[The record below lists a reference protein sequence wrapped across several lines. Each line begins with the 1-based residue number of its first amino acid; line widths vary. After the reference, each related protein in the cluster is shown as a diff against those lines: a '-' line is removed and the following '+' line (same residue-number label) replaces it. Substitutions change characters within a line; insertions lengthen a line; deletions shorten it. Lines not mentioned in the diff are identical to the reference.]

1 VASGTLH
8 STTAPIPPRP
18 SRLGECVQLGAACAL
33 LLLAA
38 LVLALKHAPML
49 AIAYAASFGALSPHA
64 TYPIPLIRSHWADPD
79 ALQTDGRRP
88 GPHFCTFERI
98 CFGLLPLG
106 YL

>member
-1 VASGTLH
+1 LAN
-8 STTAPIPPRP
+8 AK
-18 SRLGECVQLGAACAL
+18 VQLGAACAL
-33 LLLAA
+33 LLLAT